1 MSNAHQFNKQTNR
14 LSWQIILWNIMV
26 NIRDNKYLQRKIE
39 RIINV
44 IWKIHK
50 LAGYATVPS
59 LSSLCLQP
67 MNRIIQDI
75 KIKMKGM
82 NYSLMEQ
89 INKNNKFLIIICEM
103 WKTTNSR
110 IIMRA

>member
-1 MSNAHQFNKQTNR
+1 MKDT
-14 LSWQIILWNIMV
+14 LS
-26 NIRDNKYLQRKIE
+26 
-39 RIINV
+39 
-44 IWKIHK
+44 
-50 LAGYATVPS
+50 YATVPS

-103 WKTTNSR
+103 
-110 IIMRA
+110 